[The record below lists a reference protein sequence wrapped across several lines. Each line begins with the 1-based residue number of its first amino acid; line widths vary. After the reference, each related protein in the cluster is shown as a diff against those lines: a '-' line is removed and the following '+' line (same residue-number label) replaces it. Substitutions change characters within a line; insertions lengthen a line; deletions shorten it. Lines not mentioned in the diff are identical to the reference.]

1 MISLKCLL
9 TKINRADSMSSMAR
23 IASAFNREGM
33 LKTLLRITSMLPSQ
47 RKVNK
52 QQNVMPAILQGLV
65 GQI

>member
-1 MISLKCLL
+1 
-9 TKINRADSMSSMAR
+9 MSSMAR
-23 IASAFNREGM
+23 IASAFYREGM